1 MAKTQLNLKLSY
13 KGKLLDIVKQGRE
26 FVGKWFIGSDKHLLW
41 QILDPSFP
49 NRHQLVT
56 KRGNDLYLQ
65 LVPGASLSCSKD
77 GNPVDAAYLQQNGI
91 LNGTNLLLRNDMSGN
106 INLGPNWD
114 IRYEYAEPQVN
125 ILTEKERQLVA
136 QFARREQLSSTE
148 RMNRG
153 LILIALILGIAFMLF
168 YDFVLKPRANE
179 AATLA
184 AKLAELERAQRIE
197 AQVAEQELLTQE
209 EPVPETKASG
219 TAQTAQKGTASK
231 PGAATTAQSTFGK
244 FRSTDTTS
252 GAYSSYR
259 PSVQSTVLRDFV
271 TARPG
276 SKGGTGGGPGGVG
289 PGFDISGGA
298 GGGYAS
304 SFNPD
309 ATAAYNQTEL
319 GRVLTG
325 NTPAGGTTVRPEGR
339 IENFTGDASKLAPAR
354 KPIAQSAQTQRIIQ
368 SFRSADVTTLSEN
381 NVVGS
386 VAGQSADIDDVTG
399 QLQGR
404 KGQLT
409 QLYRKHSAIQASSG
423 SIYIKMYI
431 GTDGRVAADVT
442 PNSATFTQAF
452 LQEVKQLVENWTF
465 RVSKKT
471 IYGFTTRLTQR

>member
-13 KGKLLDIVKQGRE
+13 KGKLLDIVKQGKD

-49 NRHQLVT
+49 HRHQLVV

-91 LNGTNLLLRNDMSGN
+91 LRGTNLLLRNDMSGN
-106 INLGPNWD
+106 VNLGPNWD
-114 IRYEYAEPQVN
+114 IRYEYAEPQLRV
-125 ILTEKERQLVA
+125 LTERERQVVA
-136 QFARREQLSSTE
+136 QFARREELSSTE

-168 YDFVLKPRANE
+168 YDFVLKPKANE

-197 AQVAEQELLTQE
+197 AQIGEQELLAQA
-209 EPVPETKASG
+209 EPVEVPKKTGTGKKGTVTTTKAPS
-219 TAQTAQKGTASK
+219 S
-231 PGAATTAQSTFGK
+231 AQSTFGK
-244 FRSTDTTS
+244 FRSTDETS

-259 PSVQSTVLRDFV
+259 PSEQATVLRDFI
-271 TARPG
+271 TAKPG
-276 SKGGTGGGPGGVG
+276 SKGGSGGGFGDVG
-289 PGFDISGGA
+289 PGFNVSGGA
-298 GGGYAS
+298 GGGFAG
-304 SFNPD
+304 SFDPS
-309 ATAAYNQTEL
+309 ATAGYNQTEL
-319 GRVLTG
+319 GQVVMG
-325 NTPAGGTTVRPEGR
+325 KTPAGGTTVRPEGR

-368 SFRSADVTTLSEN
+368 SFRAAEVTTLSEN

-431 GTDGRVAADVT
+431 GTDGKVVADVI
-442 PNSATFTQAF
+442 PNSATFTQTF
-452 LQEVKQLVENWTF
+452 LQEVKELVENWTF

-471 IYGFTTRLTQR
+471 IYGFTTRLSQR